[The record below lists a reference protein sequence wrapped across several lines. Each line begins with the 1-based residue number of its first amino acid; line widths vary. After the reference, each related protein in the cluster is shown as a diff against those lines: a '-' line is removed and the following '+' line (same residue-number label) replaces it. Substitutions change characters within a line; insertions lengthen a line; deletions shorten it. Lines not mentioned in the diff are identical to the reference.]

1 VDDFGV
7 HVNLGVFGPVRVSR
21 FRRSQW
27 MMDRSP
33 QSWFRVPVFLQDPVV
48 QIIVGLVLL
57 LAVSLIALYGLS
69 RLRSINAHNLQID
82 DIVRKNFEEM
92 RTEGDLNDQEFRK
105 IEALLAKNTSNDQRP
120 ESTNQHSSDA

>member
-1 VDDFGV
+1 
-7 HVNLGVFGPVRVSR
+7 
-21 FRRSQW
+21 
-27 MMDRSP
+27 MDRSSP
-33 QSWFRVPVFLQDPVV
+33 NWFQVPEFLQDPVI

-105 IEALLAKNTSNDQRP
+105 IEALLAKNTLNDPRP
-120 ESTNQHSSDA
+120 ESTNQQSSDE

>member
-1 VDDFGV
+1 
-7 HVNLGVFGPVRVSR
+7 
-21 FRRSQW
+21 
-27 MMDRSP
+27 MDRSS
-33 QSWFRVPVFLQDPVV
+33 QNWFRVPEFLQDPVV

-105 IEALLAKNTSNDQRP
+105 IEALLAKNTSNDPRP
-120 ESTNQHSSDA
+120 ESTNQHSSDG

>member
-1 VDDFGV
+1 MNSSSRNWFGV
-7 HVNLGVFGPVRVSR
+7 PE
-21 FRRSQW
+21 
-27 MMDRSP
+27 
-33 QSWFRVPVFLQDPVV
+33 FLQDPVV

-82 DIVRKNFEEM
+82 DMVRKNFEEM

-105 IEALLAKNTSNDQRP
+105 IEALLSKNTSKDQRH
-120 ESTNQHSSDA
+120 ESTNQSSSDL